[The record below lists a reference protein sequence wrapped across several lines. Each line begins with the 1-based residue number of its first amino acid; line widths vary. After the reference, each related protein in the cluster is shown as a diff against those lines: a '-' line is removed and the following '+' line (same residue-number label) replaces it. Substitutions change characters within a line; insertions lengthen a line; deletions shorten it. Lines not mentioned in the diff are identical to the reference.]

1 MFLRLK
7 AFPPQTRKVSRP
19 VDNVAKLEDTR
30 MVNVSKSGVQDRRD
44 PAQCTIGEYY
54 FYHYYIGELRLIV
67 ETVVAKK

>member
-7 AFPPQTRKVSRP
+7 ASPPQTRKVSRP

-44 PAQCTIGEYY
+44 PARCAIGEYY
-54 FYHYYIGELRLIV
+54 FYHHYVGDMGLIV
-67 ETVVAKK
+67 EIVVAKK